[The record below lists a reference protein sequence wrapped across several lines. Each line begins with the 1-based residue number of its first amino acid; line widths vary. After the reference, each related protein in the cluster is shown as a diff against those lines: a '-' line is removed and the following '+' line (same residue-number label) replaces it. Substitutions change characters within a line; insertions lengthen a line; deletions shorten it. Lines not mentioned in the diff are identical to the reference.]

1 MSRIDCISN
10 RNIKIIATYVSS
22 KLGNYDTL
30 FEGLP
35 YPSDRYTSP
44 DDFFLN
50 EDEWTTFNN
59 FQRLFRKAREMVG
72 DDYFYFF
79 CGASSV
85 HLRSWGRL
93 RYFERIF
100 AGPSDGFKRI
110 SFFNKQL
117 NDTKEIEIVLPP
129 AYDKVVGKIRTV
141 LKVQYH
147 DDIDVHK
154 DYIGDPYRRGL
165 LSSIPTI
172 WGLRPAKIR
181 QTLNPYDPEILFNE
195 EPEFKSFALDI
206 RKKEDRLTLVH
217 PQDGQRRVVGKRVL
231 LQPDII
237 NGQQVFLGKY
247 TEEFIQDS
255 GVENEAILITETVR
269 VDSRILLKAG
279 ELYKAP
285 YFILDI
291 RYDNL
296 SLWTRLSQ
304 IFKFNRNSEESEIG
318 LIEANDRLREEV
330 QVRNKAYRQVEKA
343 NAELKAAKYRLEDY
357 SRNLE
362 QKVDERTIELEKTH
376 TELIQLNEGL
386 KARVTAQVKELER
399 YNELRRYLSPHFA
412 EKILSSGGSL
422 GEEPQRKMMTVVFS
436 DIRNFSSLSDNLEPE
451 EIFQLLNRYISEM
464 TKLIHKYEGTLNK
477 MIGDGLLVF
486 FGDPIPMED
495 HAERAVLMA
504 VEMQKK
510 VTELKNE
517 WLQYGDALGIGV
529 GINTGYV
536 TVGNIGSDMHKDYT
550 VIGNQVNIASRLES
564 QAKPGQILISQRTY
578 TRVNNVVKVEEIG
591 KIQVK
596 GIHNPILTY
605 NVLVP

>member
-10 RNIKIIATYVSS
+10 RNIKIIAAYVSS
-22 KLGNYDTL
+22 KLGDYDSL

-35 YPSDRYTSP
+35 YPSDRYASP

-50 EDEWTTFNN
+50 EDEWTTYNN
-59 FQRLFRKAREMVG
+59 FQRLFRKAKEMVG

-79 CGASSV
+79 CGASSA

-93 RYFERIF
+93 GYFERVF
-100 AGPSDGFKRI
+100 ASPSDGFKRI
-110 SFFNKQL
+110 PFFNKHF
-117 NDTKEIEIVLPP
+117 NDTKEIEIVHPP
-129 AYDKVVGKIRTV
+129 SYDKVAGKIRTV
-141 LKVQYH
+141 LKVRYQ
-147 DDIDVHK
+147 DDIHVHR
-154 DYIGDPYRRGL
+154 DYIADPYRRGL

-195 EPEFKSFALDI
+195 EPEFKFFALDV
-206 RKKEDRLTLVH
+206 REKEDRLTLIS
-217 PQDGQRRVVGKRVL
+217 PQDGRRRVVGKRVL
-231 LQPDII
+231 LQPDIVD
-237 NGQQVFLGKY
+237 GQQIFLGKY
-247 TEEFIQDS
+247 TEVTDQNS
-255 GVENEAILITETVR
+255 GTKKEAILITETVQ
-269 VDSRILLKAG
+269 VDNRILLKAG

-291 RYDNL
+291 TYDKL
-296 SLWTRLSQ
+296 SLWMRLSQ
-304 IFKFNRNSEESEIG
+304 IFKFDRNSKESEIG
-318 LIEANDRLREEV
+318 LIETIDRIREEIR
-330 QVRNKAYRQVEKA
+330 VRNKAYREVEKA
-343 NAELKAAKYRLEDY
+343 NLELKAAKHRLEDY
-357 SRNLE
+357 SKNLE
-362 QKVDERTIELEKTH
+362 RKVEARTIELKNAQ
-376 TELIQLNEGL
+376 TELIRLNEGL
-386 KARVTAQVKELER
+386 KAKVSAQVKELER

-422 GEEPQRKMMTVVFS
+422 GEDPQRKMMTVVFS
-436 DIRNFSSLSDNLEPE
+436 DIRDFSSLSDSLEPE
-451 EIFQLLNRYISEM
+451 EIFQLLDRYISEM

-495 HAERAVLMA
+495 HAERAVKMA

-510 VTELKNE
+510 VGELKNE

-529 GINTGYV
+529 GINTGFV
-536 TVGNIGSDMHKDYT
+536 TVGNIGSDIHKDYT

-578 TRVNNVVKVEEIG
+578 SRVKNVVKVEEIG

-596 GIHNPILTY
+596 GIHNPVLTY
-605 NVLVP
+605 NVLIP